1 MIRSRSPEN
10 PMNDADAAVKTR
22 PRSLDEMKARMAP
35 MVTPAGIAR
44 GLGFQCRP
52 TDVIIS
58 PFGKCGTTWLQQIVH
73 SLRTRGDLDFDDIS
87 RVVPWL
93 ETSTDLGLDL
103 DAPQRAEPRA
113 FKSHLPWK
121 AVPKGGRYLVSLR
134 DPGDALVSMYRFLE
148 GWFFEPGSIT
158 IEDFARNRFMK
169 RGDGQDYWTHL
180 VSWWEQR
187 SNPSVLLLTYEG
199 MKADLPGTVRRVSSF
214 IGVALDPDLEA
225 IVLEQASLQS
235 MTKHKNKYDDLLMRE
250 RSESVV
256 GLPPGSDSAKVRIG
270 AVGAGS
276 KELPASI
283 VGELDAIW
291 REVVTPRSGAA
302 SYAELTLQLG
312 DVGRPHTVIA

>member
-1 MIRSRSPEN
+1 MTAS
-10 PMNDADAAVKTR
+10 DAKTR

-44 GLGFQCRP
+44 GLGFQPRP

-113 FKSHLPWK
+113 FKSHLPWM

-134 DPGDALVSMYRFLE
+134 DPRDALVSMYRFLE
-148 GWFFEPGSIT
+148 GWFFEPGT
-158 IEDFARNRFMK
+158 IGIEEFARRRFMK
-169 RGDGQDYWTHL
+169 RDDGQDYWTHL

-187 SNPSVLLLTYEG
+187 DNPAVLLLTYER
-199 MKADLPGTVRRVSSF
+199 MKADLPGAVRRVADF
-214 IGVALDPDLEA
+214 IGIPVDAALEA
-225 IVLEQASLQS
+225 IVLDQASLES
-235 MTKHKNKYDDLLMRE
+235 MTAHKDKYDDLLMRE
-250 RSESVV
+250 RSEEVV
-256 GLPPGSDSAKVRIG
+256 GLPAGSDSAKVRVG
-270 AVGAGS
+270 AVGSGS
-276 KELPASI
+276 KELPAA
-283 VGELDAIW
+283 VVEELDAIW
-291 REVVTPRSGAA
+291 REVVTPRFGAS
-302 SYAELTLQLG
+302 SYAELVSDLRG
-312 DVGRPHTVIA
+312 